1 LGDRKDFKFEHCWE
15 ILKDTEKFSNPP
27 TMNVGSSRPPPT
39 VDLEDDA
46 TPPDETVPR
55 NAVLHA
61 RPPGQKAQKAAKKK
75 GKLDEAALMRAQ
87 IQRFADQADRDYALR
102 QQLIEDTKAA
112 EERAEQN
119 KEAAARRADDAHT
132 MTINPSQFTPVKRAY
147 WERKQRQILQR
158 EEECDADMPHSQSH
172 DGGNRSNLSLY
183 VPVHDTDFLD

>member
-1 LGDRKDFKFEHCWE
+1 M
-15 ILKDTEKFSNPP
+15 EKFSNPL

-39 VDLEDDA
+39 VDLEDDV

-61 RPPGQKAQKAAKKK
+61 RPLGQKAQKAAKKNW
-75 GKLDEAALMRAQ
+75 KLDEAALMRAQ

-147 WERKQRQILQR
+147 WERKQ
-158 EEECDADMPHSQSH
+158 
-172 DGGNRSNLSLY
+172 
-183 VPVHDTDFLD
+183 

>member
-1 LGDRKDFKFEHCWE
+1 
-15 ILKDTEKFSNPP
+15 
-27 TMNVGSSRPPPT
+27 MNVGSSRPPPT

-46 TPPDETVPR
+46 TPPDETVPI

-75 GKLDEAALMRAQ
+75 GKFDEAALMRAQ

-102 QQLIEDTKAA
+102 QQLIEDTKTA

-132 MTINPSQFTPVKRAY
+132 MTINPSQFTPVKMAY
-147 WERKQRQILQR
+147 WERKQRRILQR